1 MFAPPPDD
9 MDSVA
14 TTAPSRRLRRL
25 VHRLVPPTWRR
36 FIKFGVVGGSGVFVN
51 IAVAVLF
58 ERVLLGGLAPIAVP
72 WIGDFEPAASIGM
85 LAGIVVS
92 IFTNFIINDR
102 WTWGDRDKGQGQL
115 AWARR
120 CRDFYVTNG
129 VAAGLQ
135 FAISSF
141 ARHLHIFSFSVFGF
155 DVTRFEPHLAIL
167 LGIAI
172 ATPINFLVNHY
183 WTFRDR

>member
-1 MFAPPPDD
+1 

-14 TTAPSRRLRRL
+14 TDPAPRGLRLL
-25 VHRLVPPTWRR
+25 AHRILPPTWRR

-51 IAVAVLF
+51 VGAAALV
-58 ERVLLGGLAPIAVP
+58 ERVILADVAPVSAP
-72 WIGDFEPAASIGM
+72 LIGHFDPAASIGM
-85 LAGIVVS
+85 IVGILVS

-102 WTWGDRDKGQGQL
+102 WTWGDRDKGDGRG
-115 AWARR
+115 AWLRR

-129 VAAGLQ
+129 LAAGLQ
-135 FAISSF
+135 FAVSSI
-141 ARHLHIFSFSVFGF
+141 ARRVHLFSFTLFGF
-155 DVTRFEPHLAIL
+155 EVGTFEPELAIL

-183 WTFRDR
+183 WTFRER

>member
-1 MFAPPPDD
+1 

-14 TTAPSRRLRRL
+14 SEAPPRGLRRL
-25 VHRLVPPTWRR
+25 AHRILPPTWRR

-51 IAVAVLF
+51 VGVAALV
-58 ERVLLGGLAPIAVP
+58 ERVILAGVP
-72 WIGDFEPAASIGM
+72 VTTVPVVGHFDPAASIGM
-85 LAGIVVS
+85 IAGIVVS

-102 WTWGDRDKGQGQL
+102 WTWGDRDKGEGAG
-115 AWARR
+115 AWVRR

-129 VAAGLQ
+129 LAAVLQ
-135 FAISSF
+135 FIVSSLTRRF
-141 ARHLHIFSFSVFGF
+141 HLFTFTLFGF
-155 DVTRFEPHLAIL
+155 DVGTFEPELAIL

-172 ATPINFLVNHY
+172 ATPINFLVNHH